1 MPYLSGQEPRSQF
14 WRFSNF
20 MLVPSALA
28 QVHCGSGYETILA
41 QVIERYIT
49 IFSEVDETIDAN
61 DRPPRIAWYQGPSPG
76 LRKQISAAR
85 S

>member
-28 QVHCGSGYETILA
+28 HVHCGSGYETILA

-49 IFSEVDETIDAN
+49 TS
-61 DRPPRIAWYQGPSPG
+61 
-76 LRKQISAAR
+76 
-85 S
+85 